1 MKQEILKMLSD
12 KLGVDLEDI
21 KDDSDLFNDLGADSL
36 DYIEIVM
43 ESEKMFNCAIPDEDA
58 EDVRKVED
66 FIKLVEKYKKE

>member
-36 DYIEIVM
+36 DYIAIVM